1 MDTTKESTEVVS
13 NAPADSPAKV
23 VENPDIPEKTL
34 PENRE
39 EDVALSEDP
48 IMSPVYDS
56 LKELMAESEETVK
69 KTEEAEREARKEKV
83 PDDAVVPRHL
93 RKSEPEKPDES
104 EPEAPDAEDRKE
116 PATETEIPEHVPVKA
131 RKEKPLTKDDLK
143 DFFEEIKKPEKKE
156 PEKKDEEEES
166 VDLDEELSEEDKD
179 DLEFAQYAAAKM
191 GDKYKDLPKKLDSF
205 YKRRKEFTE
214 YMTSE
219 HGNRFDEADPEYAEF
234 VRKHYPVMRDIDR
247 RKLER
252 QRIED
257 SVYAKLRREQDA
269 AKQELDKKT
278 HRLEVQP
285 TVEKTVDK
293 FRERASKLMAPPE
306 DDPLRKD
313 VFVKKLA
320 DAEGMA
326 TVYLKAAAGVEEW
339 NPNKNQ
345 AHAWLSRFIET
356 EATKAEANGTREIDG
371 TKKKFVHPAKYAA
384 MRSNNPNQ
392 AAGYWTWSHDDI
404 LDKIAEQAK
413 AEAENEITQLENTV
427 KKYGF
432 TRGYVPDAKNRTS
445 PQSSEPVRRKPP
457 SSGPA
462 PAHPEGNYDSPHGGE
477 EHPADMLYELLP
489 DMPKPGEE

>member
-1 MDTTKESTEVVS
+1 MATTKENTDVIS

-23 VENPDIPEKTL
+23 VENPNIPEKTL
-34 PENRE
+34 PENAE

-69 KTEEAEREARKEKV
+69 KNEEAEREARKEKV

-93 RKSEPEKPDES
+93 RKSEPEKPDE
-104 EPEAPDAEDRKE
+104 PEAPDAENRED
-116 PATETEIPEHVPVKA
+116 PATETEIPEHVPVRA

-143 DFFEEIKKPEKKE
+143 NFFEEIKKPEKKE
-156 PEKKDEEEES
+156 PEEKEEEES

-191 GDKYKDLPKKLDSF
+191 GDKYKELPKKLNSF

-219 HGNRFDEADPEYAEF
+219 HGNRFDEADPEYTEF

-247 RKLER
+247 RKLDR

-257 SVYAKLRREQDA
+257 SVYAKLRKEQEAVKREF
-269 AKQELDKKT
+269 DKKA

-285 TVEKTVDK
+285 TVDKTVTK
-293 FRERASKLMAPPE
+293 FRERASELMAPPE

-313 VFVKKLA
+313 IFTSKLA
-320 DAEGMA
+320 DAENIA
-326 TVYLKAAAGVEEW
+326 TAYLKAASGVDEW

-345 AHAWLSRFIET
+345 THAWLSKFIDS
-356 EATKAEANGTREIDG
+356 EATKAEANGAKEIDG
-371 TKKKFVHPAKYAA
+371 AKKKFVHPAKYAA
-384 MRSNNPNQ
+384 MRNSNPNQ
-392 AAGYWTWSHDDI
+392 AAEYWTWSHDDI
-404 LDKIAEQAK
+404 LDKIAAQAK
-413 AEAENEITQLENTV
+413 TEAENEITQLENTV

-432 TRGYVPDAKNRTS
+432 TRGYVPDAKGKNS

-462 PAHPEGNYDSPHGGE
+462 PTHPEGNYDSPHGGE